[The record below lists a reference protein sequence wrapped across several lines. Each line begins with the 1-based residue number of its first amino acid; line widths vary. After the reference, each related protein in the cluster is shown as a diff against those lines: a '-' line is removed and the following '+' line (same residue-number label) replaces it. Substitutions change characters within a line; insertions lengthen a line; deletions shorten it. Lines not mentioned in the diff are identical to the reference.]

1 VLSGKTPAIST
12 RPAIRLEFE
21 QRPAAVDEHV
31 LKVVLK
37 IEELVLFFEAVYAWH
52 AIVRLDLE
60 LEGVRFDSSPY
71 DQPLR
76 GAFEP
81 PDLLIPHAACI
92 GTSSRTPR

>member
-1 VLSGKTPAIST
+1 MLSRETPAIPPH
-12 RPAIRLEFE
+12 PAIRLEFE
-21 QRPAAVDEHV
+21 QGPAAVDEHV

-37 IEELVLFFEAVYAWH
+37 IEELVFFFEAVYAWH
-52 AIVRLDLE
+52 AVVRLDLE
-60 LEGVRFDSSPY
+60 LEGVRFDSSPH